1 MIRERR
7 IKLAGIFIQNTHD
20 LTTSQDCSSPHL
32 LFPLAWGNKDQ
43 KKNLYSAGLNSGALG
58 LTIHH
63 SHGNAASFLLGM
75 FIQSSISY
83 YTLIFPQD
91 ALTNTSAVALQSSQ
105 LTPLQLG
112 QSQVVLKVRILK
124 RHIRAAEV
132 RVR

>member
-20 LTTSQDCSSPHL
+20 LTISQDCSSPHL

-43 KKNLYSAGLNSGALG
+43 KNLYSAGLNSGALG

-63 SHGNAASFLLGM
+63 SHGNAASFLLGI
-75 FIQSSISY
+75 FIQSLISY

-91 ALTNTSAVALQSSQ
+91 ALTNTSAVAPQSSQ

-112 QSQVVLKVRILK
+112 QSQVVLKVRILE